1 MMSSSSPSS
10 NNPDSSRHAYDQQ
23 IPTEQ
28 NKEQTQ
34 RMIEKQD
41 QLPGEK
47 RDDEIVT
54 NFPEAAAMGRIL
66 MYMGFPADKNKIIQ
80 FVQKQQESN
89 PECRFDCK
97 EILPL
102 LQKIEER
109 DYENAFEV
117 TRAAGLVRP
126 IR

>member
-10 NNPDSSRHAYDQQ
+10 NNPNSSRHAYDQQ

-34 RMIEKQD
+34 NMIEEQD
-41 QLPGEK
+41 QVAGER

-66 MYMGFPADKNKIIQ
+66 MNVGFPADKNKIIQ

-102 LQKIEER
+102 HQKIEER
-109 DYENAFEV
+109 HYENAFEV
-117 TRAAGLVRP
+117 TRAAGLVRSV
-126 IR
+126 R

>member
-10 NNPDSSRHAYDQQ
+10 NNPNSSRHAYDQQ

-34 RMIEKQD
+34 NMIEEQD
-41 QLPGEK
+41 QVAGER

-66 MYMGFPADKNKIIQ
+66 MNVGFPADKNKIIQ
-80 FVQKQQESN
+80 FVQKQQESD

-109 DYENAFEV
+109 HYENAFEV
-117 TRAAGLVRP
+117 TRAAGLVRSV
-126 IR
+126 R

>member
-1 MMSSSSPSS
+1 MSSSPPSS
-10 NNPDSSRHAYDQQ
+10 NNPNSGRHAYDQQ

-34 RMIEKQD
+34 NMIEEQD
-41 QLPGEK
+41 QVVGER

-66 MYMGFPADKNKIIQ
+66 MNVGFPADKNKIIQ
-80 FVQKQQESN
+80 FVQKQQDSN

-109 DYENAFEV
+109 HYENAFEV
-117 TRAAGLVRP
+117 TRAAGLVRSV
-126 IR
+126 R